1 MAILNVISSGSQGN
15 AYILESDGEKLLIE
29 LGVAWKDILKS
40 LNYKIED
47 VCGCVV
53 SHKHSDHA
61 TKDTIR
67 KVIQYGIPIYSCE
80 EVAHENKGVTIL
92 KKSRKTSIG
101 GFKIQPIPL
110 QHSVQCF
117 GFLIE
122 HDEFGR
128 LVFAT
133 DCSSFPYLIK
143 NVNHFLIECNWSED
157 VLIDNICNNDEMR
170 SRHEHHLELENTI
183 MALSAN
189 YSSSLKTILLLHL
202 SNGNSNEEMFKSRIS
217 EELGFF
223 NIFIA
228 NKGLKIELNKEDF

>member
-1 MAILNVISSGSQGN
+1 MCRTIIF
-15 AYILESDGEKLLIE
+15 
-29 LGVAWKDILKS
+29 
-40 LNYKIED
+40 
-47 VCGCVV
+47 
-53 SHKHSDHA
+53 DHA
-61 TKDTIR
+61 NRDTIR
-67 KVIQYGIPIYSCE
+67 KFIQYGIPVYSCE

-92 KKSRKTSIG
+92 KKGRKTSIG

-189 YSSSLKTILLLHL
+189 YSSSLQTILLLHL